1 MWRPALLCGNCSY
14 PNDDCFKFCQQCG
27 SSRHQSPVMSPSQIV
42 PIDIESIDSRIAQLN
57 RTRSTLPY
65 QKQKTRLELE
75 LQCFLNSLAFPKSVL
90 SASPQD
96 VVRFLIWKDSAGR
109 TQVHAAHCPF
119 LSRLGRQECP
129 CPTRLAAGT
138 VDTFIGKL
146 RSIFNSHGRV
156 GTWDEFSVRG
166 NPAAHHSVKDYLQ
179 SVQREQAQARVPSK
193 QAVPLFLDKFQK
205 LVRHLRFVLQ
215 DPTVPPTA
223 RYIYARDLAFFTLS
237 FSSGDRASD
246 LGRVKTVDV
255 LEDSDGKNLVI
266 HQRIGKTL
274 RGRKTRVIPIRLCSN
289 PVICPV
295 KNLRFYVQYC
305 RAANIDISTGYLF
318 RPTSPTGCVLDAP
331 FLASSVH
338 GRLTMYLKELGIYDG
353 ESPHSFRSGTAIM
366 LRLLG
371 ASKEDVA
378 RHVGWQ
384 STQMVDLY
392 TQTDKVLGI
401 SSSTPTPASN
411 PLNMDDEVLM
421 ERISSEFR
429 GKNLLLGYRSA
440 FVNSC

>member
-1 MWRPALLCGNCSY
+1 MT
-14 PNDDCFKFCQQCG
+14 
-27 SSRHQSPVMSPSQIV
+27 QSQTVQ
-42 PIDIESIDSRIAQLN
+42 IDIESIDSRIAQLN
-57 RTRSTLPY
+57 RTRSALPY
-65 QKQKTRLELE
+65 QKQKTRLELD
-75 LQCFLNSLAFPKSVL
+75 LQRFFNSLTYPKSVL

-96 VVRFLIWKDSAGR
+96 VLRFLVWKDSAGR

-119 LSRLGRQECP
+119 LSRQGRQACP

-156 GTWDEFSVRG
+156 GDWDDFSVRG

-179 SVQREQAQARVPSK
+179 SIQLEQAQARVPSK
-193 QAVPLFLDKFQK
+193 QATPLFMDKFLK
-205 LVRHLRFVLQ
+205 LVRHLRNMLQ
-215 DPTVPPTA
+215 DSNVPPTA
-223 RYIYARDLAFFTLS
+223 RYIYARDLSFFTLS

-255 LEDSDGKNLVI
+255 LEDSDGRNLVI
-266 HQRIGKTL
+266 HQRVGKTL
-274 RGRKTRVIPIRLCSN
+274 RGKKTRVVPIRPCSN
-289 PVICPV
+289 PVLYPV
-295 KNLRFYVQYC
+295 QNLRFYVQYC
-305 RAANIDISTGYLF
+305 RAANIDLSTGYLF
-318 RPTSPTGCVLDAP
+318 RPTSPKGSVLDAP

-338 GRLTMYLKELGIYDG
+338 GRLTMYLKQLGIYDG

-392 TQTDKVLGI
+392 TQTDKVLGV
-401 SSSTPTPASN
+401 SSNSPTPASN

-421 ERISSEFR
+421 ARISSEFR
-429 GKNLLLGYRSA
+429 DKNLLLGYHSA
-440 FVNSC
+440 FVNSS